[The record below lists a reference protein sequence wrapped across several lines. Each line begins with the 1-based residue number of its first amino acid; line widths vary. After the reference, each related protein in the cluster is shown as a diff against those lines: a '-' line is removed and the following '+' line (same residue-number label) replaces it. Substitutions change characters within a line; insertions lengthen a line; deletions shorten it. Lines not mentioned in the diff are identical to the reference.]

1 MVLEVLSIMVR
12 KAWWSRDI
20 QFMTSRKQSGA
31 AHIMIGSRE
40 RERERERRE
49 EREERKRKG
58 KVRGGRVRYICK
70 GPTPSDLLPSARPL
84 LLHFTEPLK
93 IVPAAGNQMFKS

>member
-1 MVLEVLSIMVR
+1 MWRFGGQVCYFCHYCDLTETRRKDLFKLMVLEVLSIMVR

-40 RERERERRE
+40 RERERGERRE
-49 EREERKRKG
+49 KREREKG
-58 KVRGGRVRYICK
+58 R
-70 GPTPSDLLPSARPL
+70 
-84 LLHFTEPLK
+84 
-93 IVPAAGNQMFKS
+93 